1 MTDYKRLRSLFFE
14 INEILDNAPEE
25 YECLDEEKD
34 VYEEMKNLK

>member
-25 YECLDEEKD
+25 ESDIT
-34 VYEEMKNLK
+34 NI

>member
-25 YECLDEEKD
+25 YECLDEEMMYVQTCKI
-34 VYEEMKNLK
+34 